1 MNTNE
6 TVSPAGGKVSADY
19 VCFLFR
25 CDVTPVI
32 KMIWTAVVMQII
44 FFGPILVSIL
54 GAFLFPQVQILQNI
68 LFLIAPPILVSL
80 VFPFIPGIIVRR
92 RLMND
97 VIPACRNSCSEKEIV
112 SGAFQCLRFMWGR
125 YILCLLPAILAILG
139 IIVYLCAAWPFKT
152 PFILLLV
159 PVFLIFLLGECA
171 LAVFPVARI
180 FSRRAGMIVMFPF
193 IIPGQIVMILD
204 YLIGASGFLYFTD
217 GDVPIREYTNATI
230 IIFLVCAALF
240 GGALA
245 YFIHAAKKDTAS
257 GAAAVR
263 G

>member
-6 TVSPAGGKVSADY
+6 TVPLTVGKVSADY

-80 VFPFIPGIIVRR
+80 AFPFIPGIIVRR
-92 RLMND
+92 RLKND

-125 YILCLLPAILAILG
+125 YLLCLLPAILAILG
-139 IIVYLCAAWPFKT
+139 SVVYLCAAWPFKT

-171 LAVFPVARI
+171 LAVFPVTRI

-230 IIFLVCAALF
+230 IIFAVCAVLF
-240 GGALA
+240 SGALA
-245 YFIHAAKKDTAS
+245 YFIHAAKKDSEEYGLTYF
-257 GAAAVR
+257 
-263 G
+263 

>member
-1 MNTNE
+1 
-6 TVSPAGGKVSADY
+6 
-19 VCFLFR
+19 
-25 CDVTPVI
+25 
-32 KMIWTAVVMQII
+32 
-44 FFGPILVSIL
+44 
-54 GAFLFPQVQILQNI
+54 
-68 LFLIAPPILVSL
+68 
-80 VFPFIPGIIVRR
+80 
-92 RLMND
+92 
-97 VIPACRNSCSEKEIV
+97 
-112 SGAFQCLRFMWGR
+112 MWGR

-139 IIVYLCAAWPFKT
+139 LIVYLCAAWPFKT

-204 YLIGASGFLYFTD
+204 YLYGASGFLYFTD

-230 IIFLVCAALF
+230 IILAVCAVLF

-245 YFIHAAKKDTAS
+245 YFIHAAKKDSEGCWMTDL
-257 GAAAVR
+257 
-263 G
+263 

>member
-6 TVSPAGGKVSADY
+6 TVSPAGGKVSVNYDVY
-19 VCFLFR
+19 SVFR
-25 CDVTPVI
+25 QDITPI
-32 KMIWTAVVMQII
+32 RKLIIAAIVMQII
-44 FFGPILVSIL
+44 FFGPILC
-54 GAFLFPQVQILQNI
+54 AFLFPRVQILQNI
-68 LFLIAPPILVSL
+68 FFLIAPPILVSL
-80 VFPFIPGIIVRR
+80 AFPFIPGIIVRR

-112 SGAFQCLRFMWGR
+112 SGAFQCLRFMWGL
-125 YILCLLPAILAILG
+125 YILCLLPGILAFLIY
-139 IIVYLCAAWPFKT
+139 IVYLCLGWPIKT

-159 PVFLIFLLGECA
+159 PVFLIFVLGECA

-230 IIFLVCAALF
+230 IIFLVCAVLF
-240 GGALA
+240 GGTLA
-245 YFIHAAKKDTAS
+245 YFIHAAKKDSEEYGLTYF
-257 GAAAVR
+257 
-263 G
+263 

>member
-6 TVSPAGGKVSADY
+6 TVLPAGGKGSADY
-19 VCFLFR
+19 VCSVFR
-25 CDVTPVI
+25 QDSTPVI
-32 KMIWTAVVMQII
+32 KLITAAIVMQII
-44 FFGPILVSIL
+44 YFGWIPV
-54 GAFLFPQVQILQNI
+54 AFLFPQAPILQNR
-68 LFLIAPPILVSL
+68 LFLIAHLILVAL
-80 VFPFIPGIIVRR
+80 AFPFIPGIIVRR

-97 VIPACRNSCSEKEIV
+97 VIPVCRNSCSEKEIV
-112 SGAFQCLRFMWGR
+112 SGAFQCLRFLWGL
-125 YILCLLPAILAILG
+125 YILCLLPAILTFLRY
-139 IIVYLCAAWPFKT
+139 IIYLCLGWSLKT

-204 YLIGASGFLYFTD
+204 YLYGASGFIYFTD

-230 IIFLVCAALF
+230 IIFAVCAILF

-245 YFIHAAKKDTAS
+245 FFIHAAKKDSEEYGLTYF
-257 GAAAVR
+257 
-263 G
+263 